1 MFIRKSRIND
11 LPRIM
16 ELYAHAREFMAANGN
31 PRQWG
36 PNKWPPEELIR
47 NDIKEGDS
55 YVCEHDGKVCAVFYF
70 ICGKDIEPT
79 YARID
84 GGKWLSDEPYGVV
97 HRIASSGD
105 VKGAGSFCLNWAF
118 EQCRHLR
125 IDTHEDNKV
134 MQKLVT
140 KLGFRYCGIIY
151 VHEDNDPRLAYEK
164 LL

>member
-1 MFIRKSRIND
+1 MFIRKSSMTD
-11 LPRIM
+11 LPVIM
-16 ELYAHAREFMAANGN
+16 KIYARARAFMAESGN

-36 PNKWPPEELIR
+36 PNCWPPEELIR
-47 NDIKEGDS
+47 NDIAEGDS
-55 YVCEHDGKVCAVFYF
+55 YVCEHDGEVCAVFYYVF
-70 ICGKDIEPT
+70 GKDIEPT

-97 HRIASSGD
+97 HRIASSGK
-105 VKGAGSFCLNWAF
+105 VKGAGRFCLNWVF

-134 MQKLVT
+134 MQNLVT
-140 KLGFRYCGIIY
+140 KLGFEYCGIIY

-164 LL
+164 LA